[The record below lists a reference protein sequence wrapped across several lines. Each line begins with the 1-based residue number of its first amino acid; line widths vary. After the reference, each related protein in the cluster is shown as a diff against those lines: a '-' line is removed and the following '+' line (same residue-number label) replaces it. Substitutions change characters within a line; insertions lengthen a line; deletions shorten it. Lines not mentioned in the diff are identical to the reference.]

1 VKAAVLREA
10 GRVGPETWPRP
21 IIGPGELLLRLR
33 GCGLCGSDIAKVG
46 VATTKVPLVLG
57 HEVVGD
63 VVEVGGEATF
73 GHGGPTTQ
81 DPQTP
86 SFAPGDRV
94 VAAHHVP
101 CGACHYCRR
110 GSESMCAAFK
120 TSNLDPGGFAEYVR
134 VPVANVRHATFKIP
148 AHVSDEA
155 ASFVE
160 PLACCLRAVR
170 RARVEAGDTTVVIGL
185 GSIGCLFVQLARR
198 AGARVV
204 GVDLL
209 AERSDLARRLGAEVA
224 GTPEVMAPVV
234 RDVSEGRGAD
244 QVIITGGGAAVL
256 MWATN
261 ALRDGGSVHYF
272 AGGGGDALPLPLEVL
287 YKRELTIT
295 TTYSSSPADLA
306 AAHAL
311 IVKGEV
317 ATDRL
322 ISHHLPLDRLGE
334 GVDLMRRQAALK
346 VFVTP

>member
-10 GRVGPETWPRP
+10 GRLAPETWPRP
-21 IIGPGELLLRLR
+21 VIGAGELLLRLR

-46 VATTKVPLVLG
+46 AAGTKLPLVLG

-63 VVEVGGEATF
+63 VVEVGA
-73 GHGGPTTQ
+73 
-81 DPQTP
+81 
-86 SFAPGDRV
+86 FAPFAPFAVGDRV

-134 VPVANVRHATFKIP
+134 VPAENVRHATFTVP

-170 RARVEAGDTTVVIGL
+170 RARVEPGDTAAVIGL
-185 GSIGCLFVQLARR
+185 GSIGCLFVQLLRH

-209 AERSDLARRLGAEVA
+209 PARAALGKQLGAEAA
-224 GTPEVMAPVV
+224 GTPDLVAPLL
-234 RDVSEGRGAD
+234 RELSDGRGAD
-244 QVIITGGGAAVL
+244 HVIVTGGGTAVL
-256 MWATN
+256 PWAIGVV
-261 ALRDGGSVHYF
+261 RDGGSIHYF
-272 AGGGGDALPLPLEVL
+272 AGGAGDALPLALDVL
-287 YKRELTIT
+287 YKRELTLT

-306 AAHAL
+306 AAFAL
-311 IVKGEV
+311 IASGEV
-317 ATDRL
+317 STEPL
-322 ISHHLPLDRLGE
+322 VSHRLPLDRLDE
-334 GVDLMRRQAALK
+334 GVALMRRYSALK

>member
-1 VKAAVLREA
+1 MKAAVLREE

-21 IIGPGELLLRLR
+21 VIGPGELLLRLR
-33 GCGLCGSDIAKVG
+33 GCGLCGSDIAKIG
-46 VATTKVPLVLG
+46 VAATRVPVVLG

-63 VVEVGGEATF
+63 VAEA
-73 GHGGPTTQ
+73 GAGV
-81 DPQTP
+81 
-86 SFAPGDRV
+86 SAFAVGDRV

-134 VPVANVRHATFKIP
+134 VPAVNVRHATFKIP
-148 AHVSDEA
+148 AHVSDET

-160 PLACCLRAVR
+160 PLACCLRAMR
-170 RARVEAGDTTVVIGL
+170 RARVEDGDTTVVIGL

-204 GVDLL
+204 GADLL
-209 AERSDLARRLGAEVA
+209 ADRSALAQRLGAETA
-224 GTPEVMAPVV
+224 GTPETMAAPV
-234 RDVSEGRGAD
+234 RDLSEGRGAD
-244 QVIITGGGAAVL
+244 QVIVTGGGAAVL
-256 MWATN
+256 PWAVSVV
-261 ALRDGGSVHYF
+261 RDGGSLHYF
-272 AGGGGDALPLPLEVL
+272 AGGSGEALPLALEVL
-287 YKRELTIT
+287 YKRELTIA

-306 AAHAL
+306 AAFGL

-317 ATDRL
+317 TAEPL
-322 ISHHLPLDRLGE
+322 ISHRLPLDRLDE
-334 GVDLMRRQAALK
+334 GVALMRRQAALK